1 MIRPYIIEFFFG
13 GLMIKTIIFDLDN
26 TLIKWE
32 DEYSLAIDK
41 ILKKRN
47 INFDYKLINDAI
59 EESENILPIADKE
72 LLLKFINEKCNIN
85 LDIEFINELLE
96 EQKQLV
102 KINENLIS
110 TIDYL
115 SKKYELIVLS
125 NWFGYVQ
132 KERLKKAKIYNYFK
146 EIYGGDI
153 EYRKPDIRAFKR
165 CIKNDIENYLM
176 IGDSIDK
183 DILPALSLGM
193 KVILVSENKET
204 KFKTI
209 KKIEELKE
217 ML

>member
-1 MIRPYIIEFFFG
+1 M
-13 GLMIKTIIFDLDN
+13 
-26 TLIKWE
+26 
-32 DEYSLAIDK
+32 
-41 ILKKRN
+41 
-47 INFDYKLINDAI
+47 
-59 EESENILPIADKE
+59 
-72 LLLKFINEKCNIN
+72 LKFINEKCNIN

-165 CIKNDIENYLM
+165 CIKNDIENEECVICL
-176 IGDSIDK
+176 
-183 DILPALSLGM
+183 LPLIP
-193 KVILVSENKET
+193 K
-204 KFKTI
+204 I
-209 KKIEELKE
+209 KKSLPFP
-217 ML
+217 LNTLYFA